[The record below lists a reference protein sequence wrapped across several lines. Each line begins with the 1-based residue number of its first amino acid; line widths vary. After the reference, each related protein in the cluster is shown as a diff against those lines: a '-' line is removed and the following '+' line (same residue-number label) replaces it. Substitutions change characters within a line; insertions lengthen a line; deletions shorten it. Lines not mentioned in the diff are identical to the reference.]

1 MSPTLET
8 AHEAENVHADKS
20 HVRSFSGAYAVNM
33 RRVSP
38 PADGLADSLRGIN
51 VRSVVF
57 CRSEFTAPWGFR
69 VDDNAIAKFHLV
81 LAGEAYLT
89 LDGEDERHHLVTGDV
104 VVLPHGTGHS
114 LTDAPG
120 SAAPNLE
127 AILADHLVDKTGTM
141 SYGGGGPVT
150 TVVCGG
156 FGTDALPFELAEQL
170 PRILMLGSSRD
181 GVSRWLDPLA
191 TLLAA
196 ERPASPGD
204 SAVLAKVADVFL
216 TESLRQYLASHRLLQ
231 VRVEAFDDDMP
242 IATALRM
249 MRDNPGGAWT
259 IAHLA
264 RAVGLSRTSF
274 AVRFRHAVGEPP
286 MTHLT
291 RLRLSGGAGYLTSTS
306 RTIGDIA
313 HEVGYDNEASFSK
326 AFKRSYGRSPGA
338 FRTAWTA

>member
-1 MSPTLET
+1 
-8 AHEAENVHADKS
+8 
-20 HVRSFSGAYAVNM
+20 M

-38 PADGLADSLRGIN
+38 PPDELADSLRSIN

-69 VDDNAIAKFHLV
+69 VEDNAMAKFHLV
-81 LAGEAYLT
+81 LAGEAYLA
-89 LDGEDERHHLVTGDV
+89 LDSEDEPHHLVGGDI
-104 VVLPHGTGHS
+104 VVLPHGTGHA
-114 LTDAPG
+114 LIDAPG
-120 SAAPNLE
+120 SLAPSLQG
-127 AILADHLVDKTGTM
+127 ILVDHPVDETGTM
-141 SYGGGGPVT
+141 SYGGGGAVT

-156 FGTDALPFELAEQL
+156 FGTDAMPTDLIEQL
-170 PRILMLGSSRD
+170 PRILVLGSARD
-181 GVSRWLDPLA
+181 GVSRWLEPLA

-196 ERPASPGD
+196 ERPPTPGD

-231 VRVEAFDDDMP
+231 LRVNASDEDAP

-249 MRDNPGGAWT
+249 MRDNPGLPWT
-259 IAHLA
+259 ITHLA

-274 AVRFRHAVGEPP
+274 AVRFRHVVGEPP

-326 AFKRSYGRSPGA
+326 AFKRTYGRSPGA
-338 FRTAWTA
+338 FRTARTM